1 MPPTSHESPEQQP
14 APASESTE
22 PQEIMESPADRR
34 TGRRGLIAVAALLIG
49 YAALSYYSNSTPDA
63 KGLGVGL
70 ALGPVLL
77 IGLILVW
84 RWTHPLIATL
94 VMVTVAAV
102 LYRCWSALEGNY
114 EWADL
119 AQQCAA
125 YGLLAF
131 SFGRSLMPG
140 RTPLCTQ
147 LADNLHGPL
156 VPEEIIYTR
165 RATAAWTAFYL
176 LIAAAI
182 AILFFAAPLRVWS
195 LFVNF
200 ATYGLIALMFIA
212 DYSIRHRILPRA
224 PRSGIL
230 AALQQFLVGSG

>member
-1 MPPTSHESPEQQP
+1 MSPPSHESPEQQQAP
-14 APASESTE
+14 AP
-22 PQEIMESPADRR
+22 ESPPDRR

-70 ALGPVLL
+70 AVGPVLL

-84 RWTHPLIATL
+84 RWTRPLIATL
-94 VMVTVAAV
+94 VIVSVGAV
-102 LYRCWSALEGNY
+102 LYRYWPALEGNY

-147 LADNLHGPL
+147 LADKLHGPL
-156 VPEEIIYTR
+156 VPEEITYTR
-165 RATAAWTAFYL
+165 RATAAWTVFYL
-176 LIAAAI
+176 FVAAAI
-182 AILFFAAPLRVWS
+182 AIVFFAEPLPVWS

-212 DYSIRHRILPRA
+212 DYSIRHHTLPRV

-230 AALQQFLVGSG
+230 AALQQFLLGSG

>member
-1 MPPTSHESPEQQP
+1 MENLP
-14 APASESTE
+14 A
-22 PQEIMESPADRR
+22 RR

-63 KGLGVGL
+63 KGLGVSL
-70 ALGPVLL
+70 SLGPVLL
-77 IGLILVW
+77 IGLVLVW
-84 RWTHPLIATL
+84 RWTRPLIATL
-94 VMVTVAAV
+94 MIVTVGAV
-102 LYRCWSALEGNY
+102 LYRYWSALEGNY

-140 RTPLCTQ
+140 QTPLCTQ
-147 LADNLHGPL
+147 LADKLHGPL
-156 VPEEIIYTR
+156 VPEEVIYTR

-176 LIAAAI
+176 FIAAAI

>member
-1 MPPTSHESPEQQP
+1 VSPTFHESPEQQQ
-14 APASESTE
+14 APASEPT
-22 PQEIMESPADRR
+22 ADRR

-84 RWTHPLIATL
+84 RWTRPLIATL
-94 VMVTVAAV
+94 VIVTVGAV
-102 LYRCWSALEGNY
+102 VYRYWSALEGNY

-140 RTPLCTQ
+140 RTPICTQ

-156 VPEEIIYTR
+156 VPEEVIYTR
-165 RATAAWTAFYL
+165 RATAAWTVFYL
-176 LIAAAI
+176 FIAAAI
-182 AILFFAAPLRVWS
+182 AILFFAAPLHVWS

-212 DYSIRHRILPRA
+212 DYSIRHHTLPRV

-230 AALQQFLVGSG
+230 AALQQFLIGSG

>member
-1 MPPTSHESPEQQP
+1 VSPPPHESPEQQQ
-14 APASESTE
+14 APTSES
-22 PQEIMESPADRR
+22 PPDRR
-34 TGRRGLIAVAALLIG
+34 KGRRGLIAVAALLIG

-84 RWTHPLIATL
+84 RWTRPLIATL
-94 VMVTVAAV
+94 VMVSVGAV
-102 LYRCWSALEGNY
+102 LYRYWSALEGNY

-147 LADNLHGPL
+147 LADKLHGPL
-156 VPEEIIYTR
+156 VPEEITYTR
-165 RATAAWTAFYL
+165 RATAAWTVFYL
-176 LIAAAI
+176 FVAAAV
-182 AILFFAAPLRVWS
+182 AIIFFAEPLSVWS
-195 LFVNF
+195 MFVNF

-212 DYSIRHRILPRA
+212 DYSIRHHTLPRV

-230 AALQQFLVGSG
+230 AALQQFLLGSS